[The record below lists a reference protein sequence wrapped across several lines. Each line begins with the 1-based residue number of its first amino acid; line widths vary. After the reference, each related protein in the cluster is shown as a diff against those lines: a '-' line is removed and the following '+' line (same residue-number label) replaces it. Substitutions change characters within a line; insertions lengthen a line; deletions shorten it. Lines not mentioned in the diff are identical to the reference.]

1 MIYENDKIMI
11 RPFTKDDISDKYRS
25 WFFDSETTKYNS
37 HGLFPYTKEQAE
49 AFVKDLEGSTIKIV
63 WAIIQKTEFEKIK
76 NRPFPFS
83 ESEIKERR
91 DGGIHVGNIS
101 LQSINLHNRSAEL
114 AIVIG
119 EADARG
125 KGYGLQV
132 CQLVLNHGFNK
143 IGLNRIWTGTAAT
156 NIAMQKVCEKLGMQ
170 QEGVFREGMFL
181 NGEYVD
187 VYAYGILKGEYLYGK
202 ELNKEDGQF
211 L

>member
-11 RPFTKDDISDKYRS
+11 RPFTKKDASDRYRS
-25 WFFDSETTKYNS
+25 WFYDPETTKYNS
-37 HGLFPYTKEQAE
+37 HGLFPYTHEQAK
-49 AFVKDLEGSTIKIV
+49 AFIKDIKGSTTKIV

-76 NRPFPFS
+76 NRPFALS

-91 DGGIHVGNIS
+91 DVGVHVGNIS

-119 EADARG
+119 EASARG
-125 KGYGLQV
+125 KGYGLQA

-156 NIAMQKVCEKLGMQ
+156 NIPMQKICEKLSMK

-187 VYAYGILKGEYLYGK
+187 VYAYGILKRGCKGV
-202 ELNKEDGQF
+202 NNV
-211 L
+211 